1 MAILATLRQDRGGE
15 WKTLDDYLRELR
27 HREAAALAALANALS
42 AAPHEQKELA
52 EHGEAGAVLLEVA
65 CDLRVPKGSRLSAAR
80 CLLEAGI
87 EAPFVG
93 HLFMGAGDLVTDPRL
108 GGTARRLV
116 EAGLPA
122 ALQLEGEPAQITLAA
137 GAFARAAHAGASAVG
152 QARVAE
158 LLSAAP
164 ELHGG
169 ALAARFALG
178 IAELPEGH
186 KTGWKRLL
194 EQTCTA
200 HRRAPAAAKRV
211 GLAPQWPPNLPEA
224 FTPMVREAEQ
234 QTSSV
239 ASADAAANPGAL
251 KPPAAAV
258 AAAPPAKRPTG
269 PAMPPGKTLAPPI
282 RRSPFRKAIGAVVEV
297 PATLPPKPM
306 EPVSARASKSAATD
320 VQRPRMQRK
329 EDAPPPTKGALP
341 VMPLLSRER
350 DELRFD
356 ARGKRIPRGDRWND
370 EDFRWERPVLPSSEL
385 PSPPK
390 ARRAA
395 GPFASRLQSILDDR
409 PEAVDRFCAA
419 AEARAAVRGEDGLRE
434 ELSAELTA
442 NRWAHQRWPPEQRR
456 RLESVMQRE
465 SHPPAWRSA
474 ARLVIDFFVSGH
486 G

>member
-1 MAILATLRQDRGGE
+1 MGILATLRQDRAGE

-27 HREAAALAALANALS
+27 HRETGALAALANALP
-42 AAPHEQKELA
+42 APSHEQKELA
-52 EHGEAGAVLLEVA
+52 EYGEAGAVLLEVA
-65 CDLRVPKGSRLSAAR
+65 CDLRVPKGSRLAATR
-80 CLLEAGI
+80 CLVEAGI

-93 HLFMGAGDLVTDPRL
+93 HLFIGAGDLVTDPRL
-108 GGTARRLV
+108 GAAARRLV

-122 ALQLEGEPAQITLAA
+122 ALHLEGEPAQITLAA
-137 GAFARAAHAGASAVG
+137 GSFARAAHAGGSAVG

-158 LLSAAP
+158 LLSGAP
-164 ELHGG
+164 ELHAGVV
-169 ALAARFALG
+169 AARFALG

-239 ASADAAANPGAL
+239 EAADAAANPAGL
-251 KPPAAAV
+251 KPAPAAV
-258 AAAPPAKRPTG
+258 AAAPPAKRPKP
-269 PAMPPGKTLAPPI
+269 PAVLPGKTLAPPI

-306 EPVSARASKSAATD
+306 QPVSARPSKSAAPD
-320 VQRPRMQRK
+320 ARRPRIQPK
-329 EDAPPPTKGALP
+329 QDAPPPAKGALP
-341 VMPLLSRER
+341 VMPLPSRER
-350 DELRFD
+350 EELRFD
-356 ARGKRIPRGDRWND
+356 ARGKRIPREDRWND
-370 EDFRWERPVLPSSEL
+370 EDFRWESPVLPSSEL

-390 ARRAA
+390 ARRAV

-419 AEARAAVRGEDGLRE
+419 AEARAAVRGEDGLRQ
-434 ELSAELTA
+434 ELSAELGA
-442 NRWAHQRWPPEQRR
+442 DRWRRNRLPPEQRR
-456 RLESVMQRE
+456 RLESVMQGE
-465 SHPPAWRSA
+465 SHPPSWRSA

>member
-1 MAILATLRQDRGGE
+1 MAILATLRQDRAGE

-27 HREAAALAALANALS
+27 HRETGALAALANALP
-42 AAPHEQKELA
+42 APSHEQKELA
-52 EHGEAGAVLLEVA
+52 EYGEAGAVLLEVA
-65 CDLRVPKGSRLSAAR
+65 CDLRVPKGSRLAAVR

-93 HLFMGAGDLVTDPRL
+93 HLFIGAGDLVTDPRL
-108 GGTARRLV
+108 GGAARRLV

-122 ALQLEGEPAQITLAA
+122 ALQLEGEPARITLAA

-158 LLSAAP
+158 LLAAAP
-164 ELHGG
+164 ELHAG

-194 EQTCTA
+194 EQTCA
-200 HRRAPAAAKRV
+200 SHRRAPAAAKRV
-211 GLAPQWPPNLPEA
+211 GLAPPWPPNLPEA
-224 FTPMVREAEQ
+224 FTPMVRESEQ

-239 ASADAAANPGAL
+239 ESRDAAANPTAL
-251 KPPAAAV
+251 KPAA
-258 AAAPPAKRPTG
+258 AAAPPAKKPKA
-269 PAMPPGKTLAPPI
+269 PAVPPGKTLAPPI

-306 EPVSARASKSAATD
+306 EPVSARPPKSAAPGF
-320 VQRPRMQRK
+320 QRPRIQPK
-329 EDAPPPTKGALP
+329 EDAPPSAKGALP
-341 VMPLLSRER
+341 VMPLPSRER

-356 ARGKRIPRGDRWND
+356 ARGKRIPRGDRWNE
-370 EDFRWERPVLPSSEL
+370 EDFRWESPVLPSSEL

-409 PEAVDRFCAA
+409 PEAVDRLCAA
-419 AEARAAVRGEDGLRE
+419 AEARAAVRGEDGLRQ
-434 ELSAELTA
+434 ELSAELGVD
-442 NRWAHQRWPPEQRR
+442 RWRRAPLPPEQRR
-456 RLESVMQRE
+456 RLESVMQGE
-465 SHPPAWRSA
+465 SHPPSWRSA
-474 ARLVIDFFVSGH
+474 AGLLLDFFVSGR

>member
-1 MAILATLRQDRGGE
+1 MGILATLRQDRAGE

-27 HREAAALAALANALS
+27 HRETGALAALANALP
-42 AAPHEQKELA
+42 APSHEQKELA

-65 CDLRVPKGSRLSAAR
+65 CDLRVPKGSRLAATR
-80 CLLEAGI
+80 GLVEAGI

-93 HLFMGAGDLVTDPRL
+93 HLFIGAGDLVTDPRL
-108 GGTARRLV
+108 GAAARRLV

-122 ALQLEGEPAQITLAA
+122 ALHLEGEPAQITLAA
-137 GAFARAAHAGASAVG
+137 GSFARAAHAGGSAVG

-158 LLSAAP
+158 LLSGAP
-164 ELHGG
+164 ELHAG
-169 ALAARFALG
+169 AVAARFALG

-194 EQTCTA
+194 VQTCTA

-239 ASADAAANPGAL
+239 EAADAAANPAAL
-251 KPPAAAV
+251 KPAAAAV
-258 AAAPPAKRPTG
+258 AAAPAKRPKP
-269 PAMPPGKTLAPPI
+269 PAVPPGKTLAPPI

-297 PATLPPKPM
+297 PAPLPPKPM
-306 EPVSARASKSAATD
+306 QPVSARPSKSAAPD
-320 VQRPRMQRK
+320 AQRPRLQPK
-329 EDAPPPTKGALP
+329 EDAPPPAKGALP
-341 VMPLLSRER
+341 VMPLPSRER
-350 DELRFD
+350 EELRFD

-370 EDFRWERPVLPSSEL
+370 EEFRWESPVLPSSEL

-409 PEAVDRFCAA
+409 PEAVDRLCAA
-419 AEARAAVRGEDGLRE
+419 AEARAAVRGEDGFRQ
-434 ELSAELTA
+434 ELSVELGA
-442 NRWAHQRWPPEQRR
+442 DRWRRNRLPPEQRR
-456 RLESVMQRE
+456 RLESVVQGE
-465 SHPPAWRSA
+465 SHPPSWRSA
-474 ARLVIDFFVSGH
+474 ARLLLDFFVSGR